1 MEGPYANL
9 IIDTLLII
17 IFVKVVQKVSYFF
30 FSKIFKKN
38 KTRFNFRK
46 KVSFVCNIFLVFIII
61 IIWEDFL
68 LKFITLF
75 SFVTAAI
82 AYSLR
87 DTIINFFAGIY
98 IRLAKPFQVE
108 DRIMICNHIGDVVN
122 ISNLSFEVLEVNN
135 DTFQSTGSI
144 VHIPNSKVISEPLIN
159 YVKVFKY
166 VWNETEVKISIDSDI
181 KKVKG
186 ILYSIVNNNDIIK
199 SIPGKMINEL
209 NNNSSYITGYGAPAG
224 SSSSVT
230 NGTYNTTLGKDASTT
245 GTIYGIYDMSGGA
258 WEYVMGV
265 YNNAK
270 SSSGFNSLPDEKY
283 YNNYTGSSYTGHA
296 LTETKNWYSDY
307 ADFVFTSYP
316 WFLRGGN
323 YGDGASAGVFG
334 FGIND
339 GNSYNSYSSRPVISN
354 E

>member
-1 MEGPYANL
+1 MKYVDKINKIISSVTGMEGPYANL

-17 IFVKVVQKVSYFF
+17 IFVKIVQKVFYFF

-75 SFVTAAI
+75 SFITAAI

-199 SIPGKMINEL
+199 SIPGKMVNEL
-209 NNNSSYITGYGAPAG
+209 NNNSSYRI
-224 SSSSVT
+224 
-230 NGTYNTTLGKDASTT
+230 
-245 GTIYGIYDMSGGA
+245 
-258 WEYVMGV
+258 
-265 YNNAK
+265 
-270 SSSGFNSLPDEKY
+270 Y
-283 YNNYTGSSYTGHA
+283 YNKLEPIIYTNIKDKYVSMNIRYLVHP
-296 LTETKNWYSDY
+296 KKKRN
-307 ADFVFTSYP
+307 V
-316 WFLRGGN
+316 
-323 YGDGASAGVFG
+323 
-334 FGIND
+334 INEINNQLLKLNEE
-339 GNSYNSYSSRPVISN
+339 GKISLYI
-354 E
+354 EK

>member
-1 MEGPYANL
+1 MKYVDKINKIISSVTGMEGPYANL

-17 IFVKVVQKVSYFF
+17 IFVKIVQKVSNFF

-46 KVSFVCNIFLVFIII
+46 KVSFVCNIFLIFIII

-98 IRLAKPFQVE
+98 IKLAKPFQVE

-122 ISNLSFEVLEVNN
+122 ISSLSFEVLEVDS

-199 SIPGKMINEL
+199 SIPAKMINEL
-209 NNNSSYITGYGAPAG
+209 NNNSSYRI
-224 SSSSVT
+224 
-230 NGTYNTTLGKDASTT
+230 
-245 GTIYGIYDMSGGA
+245 
-258 WEYVMGV
+258 
-265 YNNAK
+265 
-270 SSSGFNSLPDEKY
+270 Y
-283 YNNYTGSSYTGHA
+283 YNKLEPIIYTNIKDKYVSMNIRYLVHP
-296 LTETKNWYSDY
+296 KKKRN
-307 ADFVFTSYP
+307 V
-316 WFLRGGN
+316 
-323 YGDGASAGVFG
+323 
-334 FGIND
+334 INEINNQLLKLNEE
-339 GNSYNSYSSRPVISN
+339 GKISLYI
-354 E
+354 EK

>member
-1 MEGPYANL
+1 MKYVDKINKIISSVTGMEGPYANL

-17 IFVKVVQKVSYFF
+17 IFVKIVQKVSNFF

-209 NNNSSYITGYGAPAG
+209 NNNSSYRI
-224 SSSSVT
+224 
-230 NGTYNTTLGKDASTT
+230 
-245 GTIYGIYDMSGGA
+245 
-258 WEYVMGV
+258 
-265 YNNAK
+265 
-270 SSSGFNSLPDEKY
+270 Y
-283 YNNYTGSSYTGHA
+283 YNKLEPIIYTNIKDKYVSMNIRYLVHP
-296 LTETKNWYSDY
+296 KKKRN
-307 ADFVFTSYP
+307 V
-316 WFLRGGN
+316 
-323 YGDGASAGVFG
+323 
-334 FGIND
+334 INEINNQLLKLNEE
-339 GNSYNSYSSRPVISN
+339 GKISLYI
-354 E
+354 EK

>member
-1 MEGPYANL
+1 MKYVDKINKIISSVTGMEGPYANL

-17 IFVKVVQKVSYFF
+17 IFVKIVQKVSYFF

-122 ISNLSFEVLEVNN
+122 ISNLSFEVLEVNS

-209 NNNSSYITGYGAPAG
+209 NNNSSY
-224 SSSSVT
+224 
-230 NGTYNTTLGKDASTT
+230 
-245 GTIYGIYDMSGGA
+245 TIYYNKLEPIIYTNIKDK
-258 WEYVMGV
+258 YVSMNIRYLV
-265 YNNAK
+265 HPKKKRNVINEINNQLLK
-270 SSSGFNSLPDEKY
+270 LNEEGKISLYIEK
-283 YNNYTGSSYTGHA
+283 
-296 LTETKNWYSDY
+296 
-307 ADFVFTSYP
+307 
-316 WFLRGGN
+316 
-323 YGDGASAGVFG
+323 
-334 FGIND
+334 
-339 GNSYNSYSSRPVISN
+339 
-354 E
+354 

>member
-1 MEGPYANL
+1 MKYVDKINKIISSVTGMEGPYANL

-17 IFVKVVQKVSYFF
+17 IFVKIVQKVSYFF

-61 IIWEDFL
+61 IIWEEFL

-199 SIPGKMINEL
+199 SIPSKMINEL
-209 NNNSSYITGYGAPAG
+209 NNNSSYRIYYNKLEPIIY
-224 SSSSVT
+224 T
-230 NGTYNTTLGKDASTT
+230 NIKDKYVSMNIRYLVHPKKKRNVINEINNQLLKLNEEGK
-245 GTIYGIYDMSGGA
+245 
-258 WEYVMGV
+258 
-265 YNNAK
+265 
-270 SSSGFNSLPDEKY
+270 NSLYIEK
-283 YNNYTGSSYTGHA
+283 
-296 LTETKNWYSDY
+296 
-307 ADFVFTSYP
+307 
-316 WFLRGGN
+316 
-323 YGDGASAGVFG
+323 
-334 FGIND
+334 
-339 GNSYNSYSSRPVISN
+339 
-354 E
+354 

>member
-1 MEGPYANL
+1 MKYVDKINKIISSVTGMEGPYANL

-17 IFVKVVQKVSYFF
+17 IFVKIVQKVSYFF

-166 VWNETEVKISIDSDI
+166 VWNETEVKICIDSDI

-209 NNNSSYITGYGAPAG
+209 NNNSSYRI
-224 SSSSVT
+224 
-230 NGTYNTTLGKDASTT
+230 
-245 GTIYGIYDMSGGA
+245 
-258 WEYVMGV
+258 
-265 YNNAK
+265 
-270 SSSGFNSLPDEKY
+270 Y
-283 YNNYTGSSYTGHA
+283 YNKLEPIIYTNIKDKYVSMNIRYLVHP
-296 LTETKNWYSDY
+296 KKKRN
-307 ADFVFTSYP
+307 V
-316 WFLRGGN
+316 
-323 YGDGASAGVFG
+323 
-334 FGIND
+334 INEINNQLLKLNEE
-339 GNSYNSYSSRPVISN
+339 GKISLYI
-354 E
+354 EK

>member
-1 MEGPYANL
+1 MKYVDKINKIISSVTGMEGPYANL

-17 IFVKVVQKVSYFF
+17 IFVKIVQKVSYFF

-209 NNNSSYITGYGAPAG
+209 NNNSSYRI
-224 SSSSVT
+224 
-230 NGTYNTTLGKDASTT
+230 
-245 GTIYGIYDMSGGA
+245 
-258 WEYVMGV
+258 
-265 YNNAK
+265 
-270 SSSGFNSLPDEKY
+270 Y
-283 YNNYTGSSYTGHA
+283 YNKLEPIIYTNIKDKYVSMNIRYLVHP
-296 LTETKNWYSDY
+296 KKKRN
-307 ADFVFTSYP
+307 V
-316 WFLRGGN
+316 
-323 YGDGASAGVFG
+323 
-334 FGIND
+334 INEINNQLLKLNEE
-339 GNSYNSYSSRPVISN
+339 GKISLYI
-354 E
+354 EK

>member
-1 MEGPYANL
+1 MKYVDKINKIISSVTGMEGPYANL

-17 IFVKVVQKVSYFF
+17 IFVKIIQKASYFF

-98 IRLAKPFQVE
+98 IRLTKPFQVE

-199 SIPGKMINEL
+199 SIPAKMINEL
-209 NNNSSYITGYGAPAG
+209 NNNSSYRI
-224 SSSSVT
+224 
-230 NGTYNTTLGKDASTT
+230 
-245 GTIYGIYDMSGGA
+245 
-258 WEYVMGV
+258 
-265 YNNAK
+265 
-270 SSSGFNSLPDEKY
+270 Y
-283 YNNYTGSSYTGHA
+283 YNKLEPIIYTNIKDKYVSMNIRYLVHP
-296 LTETKNWYSDY
+296 KKKRN
-307 ADFVFTSYP
+307 V
-316 WFLRGGN
+316 
-323 YGDGASAGVFG
+323 
-334 FGIND
+334 INEINNQLLKLNEE
-339 GNSYNSYSSRPVISN
+339 GKISLYI
-354 E
+354 EK

>member
-1 MEGPYANL
+1 MKYVDKINKIISSVTGMEGPYANL

-17 IFVKVVQKVSYFF
+17 IFVKIVQKVFYFF

-166 VWNETEVKISIDSDI
+166 VWNETEVKISINSDI

-199 SIPGKMINEL
+199 SIPSKMINEL
-209 NNNSSYITGYGAPAG
+209 NNNSSYRI
-224 SSSSVT
+224 
-230 NGTYNTTLGKDASTT
+230 
-245 GTIYGIYDMSGGA
+245 
-258 WEYVMGV
+258 
-265 YNNAK
+265 
-270 SSSGFNSLPDEKY
+270 Y
-283 YNNYTGSSYTGHA
+283 YNKLEPIIYTNIKDKYVSMNIRYLVHP
-296 LTETKNWYSDY
+296 KKKRN
-307 ADFVFTSYP
+307 V
-316 WFLRGGN
+316 
-323 YGDGASAGVFG
+323 
-334 FGIND
+334 INEINNQLLKLNEE
-339 GNSYNSYSSRPVISN
+339 GKISLYI
-354 E
+354 EK

>member
-1 MEGPYANL
+1 MKYVDKINKIISSVTGMEGPYANL

-17 IFVKVVQKVSYFF
+17 IFVKIVQKVSNFF

-61 IIWEDFL
+61 IIWEEFL

-166 VWNETEVKISIDSDI
+166 VWNETEVRISIDSDI

-209 NNNSSYITGYGAPAG
+209 NNNSSYRI
-224 SSSSVT
+224 
-230 NGTYNTTLGKDASTT
+230 
-245 GTIYGIYDMSGGA
+245 
-258 WEYVMGV
+258 
-265 YNNAK
+265 
-270 SSSGFNSLPDEKY
+270 Y
-283 YNNYTGSSYTGHA
+283 YNKLEPIIYTNIKDKYVSMDIRYLVHP
-296 LTETKNWYSDY
+296 KKKRN
-307 ADFVFTSYP
+307 V
-316 WFLRGGN
+316 
-323 YGDGASAGVFG
+323 
-334 FGIND
+334 INEINNQLLKLNEE
-339 GNSYNSYSSRPVISN
+339 GKISLYI
-354 E
+354 EK

>member
-1 MEGPYANL
+1 MKYVDKINKIISSVTGMEGPYANL

-17 IFVKVVQKVSYFF
+17 IFVKIVQKVSYFF
-30 FSKIFKKN
+30 LSKNFKKN

-98 IRLAKPFQVE
+98 IKLAKPFQVE

-122 ISNLSFEVLEVNN
+122 ISSLSFEVLEVNN

-209 NNNSSYITGYGAPAG
+209 NNNSSYRI
-224 SSSSVT
+224 
-230 NGTYNTTLGKDASTT
+230 
-245 GTIYGIYDMSGGA
+245 
-258 WEYVMGV
+258 
-265 YNNAK
+265 
-270 SSSGFNSLPDEKY
+270 Y
-283 YNNYTGSSYTGHA
+283 YNKLEPIIYTNIKDKYVSMNIRYLVHP
-296 LTETKNWYSDY
+296 KKKRN
-307 ADFVFTSYP
+307 V
-316 WFLRGGN
+316 
-323 YGDGASAGVFG
+323 
-334 FGIND
+334 INEINNQLLKLNEE
-339 GNSYNSYSSRPVISN
+339 GKISLYI
-354 E
+354 EK

>member
-1 MEGPYANL
+1 MKYVDKINKIISSVTGMEGPYANL

-17 IFVKVVQKVSYFF
+17 IFVKIVQKISNFF

-122 ISNLSFEVLEVNN
+122 ISNLSFEVLEINS

-166 VWNETEVKISIDSDI
+166 VWNETEVRISIDSDI

-209 NNNSSYITGYGAPAG
+209 NNNSSYRI
-224 SSSSVT
+224 
-230 NGTYNTTLGKDASTT
+230 
-245 GTIYGIYDMSGGA
+245 
-258 WEYVMGV
+258 
-265 YNNAK
+265 
-270 SSSGFNSLPDEKY
+270 Y
-283 YNNYTGSSYTGHA
+283 YNKLEPIIYTNIKDKYVSMNIRYLVHP
-296 LTETKNWYSDY
+296 KKKRN
-307 ADFVFTSYP
+307 V
-316 WFLRGGN
+316 
-323 YGDGASAGVFG
+323 
-334 FGIND
+334 INEINNQLLKLNEE
-339 GNSYNSYSSRPVISN
+339 GKISLYI
-354 E
+354 EK

>member
-1 MEGPYANL
+1 MKYVDKINKIISSVTGMEGPYANL

-17 IFVKVVQKVSYFF
+17 IFVKIVQKVSNFF

-46 KVSFVCNIFLVFIII
+46 KVSFVCNIFLIFIII
-61 IIWEDFL
+61 IIWEEFL

-166 VWNETEVKISIDSDI
+166 VWNETEVRISIDSDI

-209 NNNSSYITGYGAPAG
+209 NNNSSYRI
-224 SSSSVT
+224 
-230 NGTYNTTLGKDASTT
+230 
-245 GTIYGIYDMSGGA
+245 
-258 WEYVMGV
+258 
-265 YNNAK
+265 
-270 SSSGFNSLPDEKY
+270 Y
-283 YNNYTGSSYTGHA
+283 YNKLEPIIYTNIKDKYVSMNIRYLVHP
-296 LTETKNWYSDY
+296 KKKRN
-307 ADFVFTSYP
+307 V
-316 WFLRGGN
+316 
-323 YGDGASAGVFG
+323 
-334 FGIND
+334 INEINNQLLKLNEE
-339 GNSYNSYSSRPVISN
+339 GKISLYI
-354 E
+354 EK

>member
-1 MEGPYANL
+1 MKYVDKINKIISSVTGMEGPYANL

-17 IFVKVVQKVSYFF
+17 IFVKIVQKVSNFF

-46 KVSFVCNIFLVFIII
+46 KVSLSVIYFNFIII

-122 ISNLSFEVLEVNN
+122 ISNLSFELLEVNN

-144 VHIPNSKVISEPLIN
+144 VHIPNSKVVSEPLIN

-166 VWNETEVKISIDSDI
+166 VWNETEVKISIESDI

-199 SIPGKMINEL
+199 SIPSKMINEL
-209 NNNSSYITGYGAPAG
+209 IIIVVIEYI
-224 SSSSVT
+224 
-230 NGTYNTTLGKDASTT
+230 
-245 GTIYGIYDMSGGA
+245 I
-258 WEYVMGV
+258 
-265 YNNAK
+265 
-270 SSSGFNSLPDEKY
+270 
-283 YNNYTGSSYTGHA
+283 
-296 LTETKNWYSDY
+296 
-307 ADFVFTSYP
+307 
-316 WFLRGGN
+316 
-323 YGDGASAGVFG
+323 
-334 FGIND
+334 
-339 GNSYNSYSSRPVISN
+339 IS
-354 E
+354 

>member
-1 MEGPYANL
+1 MKYVDKINKIISSVTGMEGPYANL

-17 IFVKVVQKVSYFF
+17 IFVKIVQKVSNFF

-46 KVSFVCNIFLVFIII
+46 KVSFVCNIFLIFIII
-61 IIWEDFL
+61 IIWEEFL

-199 SIPGKMINEL
+199 SIPSKMINEL
-209 NNNSSYITGYGAPAG
+209 NNNSSYRI
-224 SSSSVT
+224 
-230 NGTYNTTLGKDASTT
+230 
-245 GTIYGIYDMSGGA
+245 
-258 WEYVMGV
+258 
-265 YNNAK
+265 
-270 SSSGFNSLPDEKY
+270 Y
-283 YNNYTGSSYTGHA
+283 YNKLEPIIYTNIKDKYVSMNIRYLVHP
-296 LTETKNWYSDY
+296 KKKRN
-307 ADFVFTSYP
+307 V
-316 WFLRGGN
+316 
-323 YGDGASAGVFG
+323 
-334 FGIND
+334 INEINNQLLKLNEE
-339 GNSYNSYSSRPVISN
+339 GKISLYI
-354 E
+354 EK

>member
-1 MEGPYANL
+1 MKYVDKINKIISSVTGMEGPYANL

-17 IFVKVVQKVSYFF
+17 IFVKIVQKVSNFF

-87 DTIINFFAGIY
+87 DTIIIFFAGIY

-199 SIPGKMINEL
+199 SIPGKMVNEL
-209 NNNSSYITGYGAPAG
+209 NNNSSYRI
-224 SSSSVT
+224 
-230 NGTYNTTLGKDASTT
+230 
-245 GTIYGIYDMSGGA
+245 
-258 WEYVMGV
+258 
-265 YNNAK
+265 
-270 SSSGFNSLPDEKY
+270 Y
-283 YNNYTGSSYTGHA
+283 YNKLEPIIYTNIKDKYVSMNIRYLVHP
-296 LTETKNWYSDY
+296 KKKRN
-307 ADFVFTSYP
+307 V
-316 WFLRGGN
+316 
-323 YGDGASAGVFG
+323 
-334 FGIND
+334 INEINNQLLKLNEE
-339 GNSYNSYSSRPVISN
+339 GKISLYI
-354 E
+354 EK

>member
-1 MEGPYANL
+1 MKYVDKINKIISSVTGMEGPYANL

-17 IFVKVVQKVSYFF
+17 IFVKIVQKVSYFF

-61 IIWEDFL
+61 IIWEEFL

-199 SIPGKMINEL
+199 SIPSKMINEL
-209 NNNSSYITGYGAPAG
+209 NNNSSYRI
-224 SSSSVT
+224 
-230 NGTYNTTLGKDASTT
+230 
-245 GTIYGIYDMSGGA
+245 
-258 WEYVMGV
+258 
-265 YNNAK
+265 
-270 SSSGFNSLPDEKY
+270 Y
-283 YNNYTGSSYTGHA
+283 YNKLEPIIYTNIKDKYVSMNIRYLVHP
-296 LTETKNWYSDY
+296 KKKRN
-307 ADFVFTSYP
+307 V
-316 WFLRGGN
+316 
-323 YGDGASAGVFG
+323 
-334 FGIND
+334 INEINNQLLKLNEE
-339 GNSYNSYSSRPVISN
+339 GKISLYI
-354 E
+354 EK

>member
-1 MEGPYANL
+1 MKYVDKINKIISSVTGMEGPYANL

-17 IFVKVVQKVSYFF
+17 IFVKIVQKVSNFF

-122 ISNLSFEVLEVNN
+122 ISNLSFELLEVNN

-144 VHIPNSKVISEPLIN
+144 VHIPNSKVVSEPLIN

-209 NNNSSYITGYGAPAG
+209 NNNSSYRI
-224 SSSSVT
+224 
-230 NGTYNTTLGKDASTT
+230 
-245 GTIYGIYDMSGGA
+245 
-258 WEYVMGV
+258 
-265 YNNAK
+265 
-270 SSSGFNSLPDEKY
+270 Y
-283 YNNYTGSSYTGHA
+283 YNKLEPIIYTNIKDKYVSMNIRYLVHP
-296 LTETKNWYSDY
+296 KKKRN
-307 ADFVFTSYP
+307 V
-316 WFLRGGN
+316 
-323 YGDGASAGVFG
+323 
-334 FGIND
+334 INEINNQLLKLNEE
-339 GNSYNSYSSRPVISN
+339 GKISLYI
-354 E
+354 EK

>member
-1 MEGPYANL
+1 MKYVDKINKIISSVTGMEGPYANL

-17 IFVKVVQKVSYFF
+17 IFVKIIQKASYFF

-199 SIPGKMINEL
+199 SIPAKMINEL
-209 NNNSSYITGYGAPAG
+209 NNNSSYRI
-224 SSSSVT
+224 
-230 NGTYNTTLGKDASTT
+230 
-245 GTIYGIYDMSGGA
+245 
-258 WEYVMGV
+258 
-265 YNNAK
+265 
-270 SSSGFNSLPDEKY
+270 Y
-283 YNNYTGSSYTGHA
+283 YNKLEPIIYTNIKDKYVSMNIRYLVHP
-296 LTETKNWYSDY
+296 KKKRN
-307 ADFVFTSYP
+307 V
-316 WFLRGGN
+316 
-323 YGDGASAGVFG
+323 
-334 FGIND
+334 INEINNQLLKLNEE
-339 GNSYNSYSSRPVISN
+339 GKISLYI
-354 E
+354 EK

>member
-1 MEGPYANL
+1 MKYVDKINKIISSVTGMEGPYANL

-17 IFVKVVQKVSYFF
+17 IFVKIVQKVSNFF

-46 KVSFVCNIFLVFIII
+46 KVSFVCNIFLIFIII

-199 SIPGKMINEL
+199 SIPSKMINEL
-209 NNNSSYITGYGAPAG
+209 NNNSSYRI
-224 SSSSVT
+224 
-230 NGTYNTTLGKDASTT
+230 
-245 GTIYGIYDMSGGA
+245 
-258 WEYVMGV
+258 
-265 YNNAK
+265 
-270 SSSGFNSLPDEKY
+270 Y
-283 YNNYTGSSYTGHA
+283 YNKLEPIIYTNIKDKYVSMNIRYLVHP
-296 LTETKNWYSDY
+296 KKKRN
-307 ADFVFTSYP
+307 V
-316 WFLRGGN
+316 
-323 YGDGASAGVFG
+323 
-334 FGIND
+334 INEINNQLLKLNEE
-339 GNSYNSYSSRPVISN
+339 GKISLYI
-354 E
+354 EK

>member
-1 MEGPYANL
+1 MKYVDKINKIISSVTGMEGPYANL

-17 IFVKVVQKVSYFF
+17 IFVKIVQKVSYFF

-61 IIWEDFL
+61 IIWEEFL

-166 VWNETEVKISIDSDI
+166 VWNETEVRISIDSDI

-209 NNNSSYITGYGAPAG
+209 NNNSSYRI
-224 SSSSVT
+224 
-230 NGTYNTTLGKDASTT
+230 
-245 GTIYGIYDMSGGA
+245 
-258 WEYVMGV
+258 
-265 YNNAK
+265 
-270 SSSGFNSLPDEKY
+270 Y
-283 YNNYTGSSYTGHA
+283 YNKLEPIIYTNIKDKYVSMNIRYLVHP
-296 LTETKNWYSDY
+296 KKKRN
-307 ADFVFTSYP
+307 V
-316 WFLRGGN
+316 
-323 YGDGASAGVFG
+323 
-334 FGIND
+334 INEINNQLLKLNEE
-339 GNSYNSYSSRPVISN
+339 GKISLYI
-354 E
+354 EK

>member
-1 MEGPYANL
+1 MKYVDKINKIISSVTGMEGPYANL

-17 IFVKVVQKVSYFF
+17 IFVKIVQKVSYFF
-30 FSKIFKKN
+30 FGKIFKKN

-61 IIWEDFL
+61 IIWEEFL

-199 SIPGKMINEL
+199 SIPSKMINEL
-209 NNNSSYITGYGAPAG
+209 NNNSSYRI
-224 SSSSVT
+224 
-230 NGTYNTTLGKDASTT
+230 
-245 GTIYGIYDMSGGA
+245 
-258 WEYVMGV
+258 
-265 YNNAK
+265 
-270 SSSGFNSLPDEKY
+270 Y
-283 YNNYTGSSYTGHA
+283 YNKLEPIIYTNIKDKYVSMNIRYLVHP
-296 LTETKNWYSDY
+296 KKKRN
-307 ADFVFTSYP
+307 V
-316 WFLRGGN
+316 
-323 YGDGASAGVFG
+323 
-334 FGIND
+334 INEINNQLLKLNEE
-339 GNSYNSYSSRPVISN
+339 GKISLYI
-354 E
+354 EK

>member
-1 MEGPYANL
+1 MKYVDKINKIISSVTGMEGPYANL

-17 IFVKVVQKVSYFF
+17 IFVKIVQKVSNFF

-144 VHIPNSKVISEPLIN
+144 VHIPNSKVVSEPLIN

-166 VWNETEVKISIDSDI
+166 VWNETEVRISIDSDI

-209 NNNSSYITGYGAPAG
+209 NNNSSYRI
-224 SSSSVT
+224 
-230 NGTYNTTLGKDASTT
+230 
-245 GTIYGIYDMSGGA
+245 
-258 WEYVMGV
+258 
-265 YNNAK
+265 
-270 SSSGFNSLPDEKY
+270 Y
-283 YNNYTGSSYTGHA
+283 YNKLDPIIYTNIKDKYVSMNIRYLVHP
-296 LTETKNWYSDY
+296 KKKRN
-307 ADFVFTSYP
+307 V
-316 WFLRGGN
+316 
-323 YGDGASAGVFG
+323 
-334 FGIND
+334 INEINNQLLKLNEE
-339 GNSYNSYSSRPVISN
+339 GKISLYI
-354 E
+354 EK

>member
-1 MEGPYANL
+1 MKYVDKINKIISSVTGIEGPYANL

-17 IFVKVVQKVSYFF
+17 IFVKIVQKVFYFF

-166 VWNETEVKISIDSDI
+166 VWNETEVKICIDSDI

-209 NNNSSYITGYGAPAG
+209 NNNSSYRI
-224 SSSSVT
+224 
-230 NGTYNTTLGKDASTT
+230 
-245 GTIYGIYDMSGGA
+245 
-258 WEYVMGV
+258 
-265 YNNAK
+265 
-270 SSSGFNSLPDEKY
+270 Y
-283 YNNYTGSSYTGHA
+283 YNKLEPIIYTNIKDKYVSMNIRYLVHP
-296 LTETKNWYSDY
+296 KKKRN
-307 ADFVFTSYP
+307 V
-316 WFLRGGN
+316 
-323 YGDGASAGVFG
+323 
-334 FGIND
+334 INEINNQLLKLNEE
-339 GNSYNSYSSRPVISN
+339 GKISLYI
-354 E
+354 EK

>member
-1 MEGPYANL
+1 MKYVDKINEIISSVTGIEGPYANL

-17 IFVKVVQKVSYFF
+17 IFVKIVQKVSYFF
-30 FSKIFKKN
+30 FGKIFKKN

-46 KVSFVCNIFLVFIII
+46 KVSFVCNLFLVFIII

-75 SFVTAAI
+75 SFVTAAV

-122 ISNLSFEVLEVNN
+122 ISNLSFEVLEVNK

-209 NNNSSYITGYGAPAG
+209 NNNSSYRI
-224 SSSSVT
+224 
-230 NGTYNTTLGKDASTT
+230 
-245 GTIYGIYDMSGGA
+245 
-258 WEYVMGV
+258 
-265 YNNAK
+265 
-270 SSSGFNSLPDEKY
+270 Y
-283 YNNYTGSSYTGHA
+283 YNKLEPIIYTDIKDKYVSMNIRYLVHP
-296 LTETKNWYSDY
+296 KKKRN
-307 ADFVFTSYP
+307 V
-316 WFLRGGN
+316 
-323 YGDGASAGVFG
+323 
-334 FGIND
+334 INEI
-339 GNSYNSYSSRPVISN
+339 NNQLLKLNEERKISLYM
-354 E
+354 EK

>member
-1 MEGPYANL
+1 MKYVDKINKIISSVTGMEGPYANL

-17 IFVKVVQKVSYFF
+17 IFVKIVQKVSYFF

-166 VWNETEVKISIDSDI
+166 VWNETEVRISIDSDI

-209 NNNSSYITGYGAPAG
+209 NNNSSYRI
-224 SSSSVT
+224 
-230 NGTYNTTLGKDASTT
+230 
-245 GTIYGIYDMSGGA
+245 
-258 WEYVMGV
+258 
-265 YNNAK
+265 
-270 SSSGFNSLPDEKY
+270 Y
-283 YNNYTGSSYTGHA
+283 YNKLEPIIYTNIKDKYVSMNIRYLVHP
-296 LTETKNWYSDY
+296 KKKRN
-307 ADFVFTSYP
+307 V
-316 WFLRGGN
+316 
-323 YGDGASAGVFG
+323 
-334 FGIND
+334 INEINNQLLKLNEE
-339 GNSYNSYSSRPVISN
+339 GKISLYI
-354 E
+354 EK

>member
-1 MEGPYANL
+1 MKYVDKINKIISSVTGMEGPYANL

-17 IFVKVVQKVSYFF
+17 IFVKIVQKVSNFF

-61 IIWEDFL
+61 IIWEEFL

-122 ISNLSFEVLEVNN
+122 ISSLSFEVLEVNS

-166 VWNETEVKISIDSDI
+166 VWNETEVKISINSDI

-209 NNNSSYITGYGAPAG
+209 NNNSSYRI
-224 SSSSVT
+224 
-230 NGTYNTTLGKDASTT
+230 
-245 GTIYGIYDMSGGA
+245 
-258 WEYVMGV
+258 
-265 YNNAK
+265 
-270 SSSGFNSLPDEKY
+270 Y
-283 YNNYTGSSYTGHA
+283 YNKLEPIIYTNIKDKYVSMNIRYLVHP
-296 LTETKNWYSDY
+296 KKKRN
-307 ADFVFTSYP
+307 V
-316 WFLRGGN
+316 
-323 YGDGASAGVFG
+323 
-334 FGIND
+334 INEINNQLLKLNEE
-339 GNSYNSYSSRPVISN
+339 GKISLYI
-354 E
+354 EK

>member
-1 MEGPYANL
+1 MKYVDKINKIISSVTGMEGPYANL

-17 IFVKVVQKVSYFF
+17 IFVKIVQKVSYFF

-108 DRIMICNHIGDVVN
+108 DRIMICNHNGDVVN
-122 ISNLSFEVLEVNN
+122 ISNLSFEVLEVNS

-209 NNNSSYITGYGAPAG
+209 NNNSSYRI
-224 SSSSVT
+224 
-230 NGTYNTTLGKDASTT
+230 
-245 GTIYGIYDMSGGA
+245 
-258 WEYVMGV
+258 
-265 YNNAK
+265 
-270 SSSGFNSLPDEKY
+270 Y
-283 YNNYTGSSYTGHA
+283 YNKLEPIIYTNIKDKYVSMNIRYLVHP
-296 LTETKNWYSDY
+296 KKKRN
-307 ADFVFTSYP
+307 V
-316 WFLRGGN
+316 
-323 YGDGASAGVFG
+323 
-334 FGIND
+334 INEINNQLLKLNEE
-339 GNSYNSYSSRPVISN
+339 GKISLYI
-354 E
+354 EK

>member
-1 MEGPYANL
+1 MKYVDMINKIISSVTGMEGPYANL

-17 IFVKVVQKVSYFF
+17 IFVKIVQKVSYFF
-30 FSKIFKKN
+30 FGKIFKKN

-46 KVSFVCNIFLVFIII
+46 IVSFVCNIFLVFIII
-61 IIWEDFL
+61 IIWEEFL

-98 IRLAKPFQVE
+98 IKLAKPFQVE

-122 ISNLSFEVLEVNN
+122 ISSLSFEVLEVNS

-166 VWNETEVKISIDSDI
+166 VWNETEVRISIDSDI

-209 NNNSSYITGYGAPAG
+209 NNNSSYRI
-224 SSSSVT
+224 
-230 NGTYNTTLGKDASTT
+230 
-245 GTIYGIYDMSGGA
+245 
-258 WEYVMGV
+258 
-265 YNNAK
+265 
-270 SSSGFNSLPDEKY
+270 Y
-283 YNNYTGSSYTGHA
+283 YNKLEPIIYTNIKDKYVSMNIRYLVHP
-296 LTETKNWYSDY
+296 KKKRN
-307 ADFVFTSYP
+307 V
-316 WFLRGGN
+316 
-323 YGDGASAGVFG
+323 
-334 FGIND
+334 INEINNQLLKLNEE
-339 GNSYNSYSSRPVISN
+339 GKISLYI
-354 E
+354 EK

>member
-1 MEGPYANL
+1 MKYVDKINKIISSVTGMEGPYANL

-17 IFVKVVQKVSYFF
+17 IFVKIVQKVSNFF

-122 ISNLSFEVLEVNN
+122 ISNLSFELLEVNN

-166 VWNETEVKISIDSDI
+166 VWNETEVRISIDSDI

-209 NNNSSYITGYGAPAG
+209 NNNSSYRI
-224 SSSSVT
+224 
-230 NGTYNTTLGKDASTT
+230 
-245 GTIYGIYDMSGGA
+245 
-258 WEYVMGV
+258 
-265 YNNAK
+265 
-270 SSSGFNSLPDEKY
+270 Y
-283 YNNYTGSSYTGHA
+283 YNKLEPIIYTNIKDKYVSMNIRYLVHP
-296 LTETKNWYSDY
+296 KKKRN
-307 ADFVFTSYP
+307 V
-316 WFLRGGN
+316 
-323 YGDGASAGVFG
+323 
-334 FGIND
+334 INEINNQLLKLNEE
-339 GNSYNSYSSRPVISN
+339 GKISLYI
-354 E
+354 EK

>member
-1 MEGPYANL
+1 MKYVDKINKIISSVTGMEGPYANL

-17 IFVKVVQKVSYFF
+17 IFVKIVQKVSYFF

-98 IRLAKPFQVE
+98 IKLAKPFQVE

-122 ISNLSFEVLEVNN
+122 ISSLSFEVLEVNS

-209 NNNSSYITGYGAPAG
+209 NNNSSYRI
-224 SSSSVT
+224 
-230 NGTYNTTLGKDASTT
+230 
-245 GTIYGIYDMSGGA
+245 
-258 WEYVMGV
+258 
-265 YNNAK
+265 
-270 SSSGFNSLPDEKY
+270 Y
-283 YNNYTGSSYTGHA
+283 YNKLEPIIYTNIKDKYVSMNIRYLVHP
-296 LTETKNWYSDY
+296 KKKRN
-307 ADFVFTSYP
+307 V
-316 WFLRGGN
+316 
-323 YGDGASAGVFG
+323 
-334 FGIND
+334 INEINNQLLKLNEE
-339 GNSYNSYSSRPVISN
+339 GKISLYI
-354 E
+354 EK

>member
-1 MEGPYANL
+1 MKYVDKINKIISSVTGMEGPYANL

-17 IFVKVVQKVSYFF
+17 IFVKIVQKVSNFF

-46 KVSFVCNIFLVFIII
+46 KVSFVCNIFLIFIII

-98 IRLAKPFQVE
+98 IKLAKPFQVE

-122 ISNLSFEVLEVNN
+122 ISNLSFELLEVNN

-144 VHIPNSKVISEPLIN
+144 VHIPNSKVVSEPLIN

-166 VWNETEVKISIDSDI
+166 VWNETEVKISIESDI

-199 SIPGKMINEL
+199 SIPSKMINEL
-209 NNNSSYITGYGAPAG
+209 NNNSSYRI
-224 SSSSVT
+224 
-230 NGTYNTTLGKDASTT
+230 
-245 GTIYGIYDMSGGA
+245 
-258 WEYVMGV
+258 
-265 YNNAK
+265 
-270 SSSGFNSLPDEKY
+270 Y
-283 YNNYTGSSYTGHA
+283 YNKLDPIIYTNIKDKYVSMNIRYLVHP
-296 LTETKNWYSDY
+296 KKKRN
-307 ADFVFTSYP
+307 V
-316 WFLRGGN
+316 
-323 YGDGASAGVFG
+323 
-334 FGIND
+334 INEINNQLLKLNEE
-339 GNSYNSYSSRPVISN
+339 GKISLYI
-354 E
+354 EK

>member
-1 MEGPYANL
+1 MKYVDKINKIISSVTGMEGPYANL

-17 IFVKVVQKVSYFF
+17 IFVKIVQKVSYFF

-122 ISNLSFEVLEVNN
+122 ISNLSFEVLEVNS

-209 NNNSSYITGYGAPAG
+209 NNNRSYR
-224 SSSSVT
+224 
-230 NGTYNTTLGKDASTT
+230 L
-245 GTIYGIYDMSGGA
+245 
-258 WEYVMGV
+258 
-265 YNNAK
+265 
-270 SSSGFNSLPDEKY
+270 Y
-283 YNNYTGSSYTGHA
+283 YNKLEPIIYT
-296 LTETKNWYSDY
+296 N
-307 ADFVFTSYP
+307 
-316 WFLRGGN
+316 
-323 YGDGASAGVFG
+323 
-334 FGIND
+334 IND
-339 GNSYNSYSSRPVISN
+339 KYVSMNIRYLVHPKKKRNVIN
-354 E
+354 EINNQLLKLNEEGKISLYIEK